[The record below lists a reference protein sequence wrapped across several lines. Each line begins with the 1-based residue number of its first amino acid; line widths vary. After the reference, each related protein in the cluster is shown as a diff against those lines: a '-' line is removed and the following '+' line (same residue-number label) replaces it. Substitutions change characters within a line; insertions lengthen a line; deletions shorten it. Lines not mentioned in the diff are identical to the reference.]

1 METQRGLT
9 QRSGGIVA
17 PLSPSTAA
25 FAVPAVACS
34 TAATSLICGLEVAEG
49 LAQTSR
55 RIDELEKPLDTLLRG
70 EEIIKSLTVAP
81 EWAEVDAPLEC
92 ILRALQHEVQHR
104 LFRGTAPRAALRVRA
119 ANCV

>member
-1 METQRGLT
+1 M
-9 QRSGGIVA
+9 
-17 PLSPSTAA
+17 
-25 FAVPAVACS
+25 AVAGVAV
-34 TAATSLICGLEVAEG
+34 AAGLIYGLEVAKG
-49 LAQTSR
+49 LVEASR
-55 RIDELEKPLDTLLRG
+55 RIDELEKLLDTLLRG